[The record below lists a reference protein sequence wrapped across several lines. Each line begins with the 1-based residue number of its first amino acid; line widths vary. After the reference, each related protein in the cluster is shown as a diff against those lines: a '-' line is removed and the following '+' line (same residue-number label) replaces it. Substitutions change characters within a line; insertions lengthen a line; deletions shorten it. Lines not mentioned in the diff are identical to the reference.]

1 MRAFVADQG
10 VDSFQHV
17 DDQSAELWNRF
28 GVTEQRTYAFINDDG
43 SFRLSGY
50 GSLIEDVEGL
60 IAQ

>member
-1 MRAFVADQG
+1 MRAFVSEQG
-10 VDSFQHV
+10 VGGLQHV
-17 DDQSAELWNRF
+17 DDPNTELWSRF
-28 GVTEQRTYAFINDDG
+28 GVTQQRTYVFINDDG